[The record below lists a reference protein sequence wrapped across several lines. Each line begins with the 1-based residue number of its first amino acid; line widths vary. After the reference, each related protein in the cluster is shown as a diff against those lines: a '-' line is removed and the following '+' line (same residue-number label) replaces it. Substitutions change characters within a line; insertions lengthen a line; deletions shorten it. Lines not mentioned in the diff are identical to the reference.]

1 MTTTTSTPVD
11 VEAVV
16 GRLLTAGV
24 GAIELCNIYLGS
36 TLGLYRHLAAA
47 PATSAELAAR
57 AGVDERYVREWLQ
70 GQATSGFVAVDGPDV
85 TTATFTLPAG
95 MDAVLLDELS
105 PAYLTPLA
113 ALLISVGRV
122 MPELVDAFRS
132 GDGVPYA
139 AYPEAV
145 AAQAA
150 LNRPA
155 YHGALVSQWLPA
167 MPDVA
172 ARLAAGARVADLG
185 CGVGWAAIALAQAYP
200 DIRVDGYDA
209 DEESIAIARRN
220 AAAHGVDDRVRF
232 EVCDLSAPDPDT
244 AGYDVV
250 LMFECLHDMAYP
262 DRVLA
267 STRAQLADGGTL
279 LVMDEAT
286 DDELVAPTE
295 DPIQRL
301 FAGISPLWCLPQ
313 GRTAPDAH
321 PVGTVLRT
329 SRLRE
334 LATSAGFTTVNVLPI
349 AHPLFR
355 FYRLENAQ

>member
-1 MTTTTSTPVD
+1 MTTTAPAPVD

-24 GAIELCNIYLGS
+24 GAIELCNIYLGT
-36 TLGLYRHLAAA
+36 TLGLYRHLADGG

-57 AGVDERYVREWLQ
+57 AGLDERYVREWLQ
-70 GQATSGFVAVDGPDV
+70 GQAVSGFVAVDGPDV
-85 TTATFTLPAG
+85 ATAAFTLPPG
-95 MDAVLLDELS
+95 MEAVLLEELS
-105 PAYLTPLA
+105 PAFLAPLA
-113 ALLISVGRV
+113 TMLISVGRV
-122 MPELVDAFRS
+122 MPELVDAFRT
-132 GDGVPYA
+132 GRGVPYA

-155 YHGALVSQWLPA
+155 YSGDLVGQWLPA
-167 MPDVA
+167 VPDVA
-172 ARLAAGARVADLG
+172 AKLAAGAHVADLG
-185 CGVGWAAIALAQAYP
+185 CGAGWAGIALAEAFP
-200 DIRVDGYDA
+200 GVRVDGYDA
-209 DEESIAIARRN
+209 DEESIAMARHN
-220 AAAHGVDDRVRF
+220 AAARGVGDRVRF
-232 EVCDLSAPDPDT
+232 EVCDLSSPDANTPR
-244 AGYDVV
+244 YDVA

-267 STRAQLADGGTL
+267 ATRGQLAEGGTL

-313 GRTAPDAH
+313 GITGPDAR
-321 PVGTVLRT
+321 PVGTVLRAG
-329 SRLRE
+329 RLRE
-334 LATSAGFTTVNVLPI
+334 LAADAGFGAVEVLPI
-349 AHPLFR
+349 EHPLFR
-355 FYRLENAQ
+355 FYRLTA